1 MTRVLSAS
9 GLLTALLAVAFVS
22 RPCRAQQATPPPETL
37 VRLSVSPA
45 PAPRPALRYVLLPE
59 LTELAPGNPIE
70 GYFKCYLE
78 QYRFTF
84 NESRFE
90 DRQALLAMPLEDVSV
105 DSRELGPRALAQ
117 IDRAARLDKA
127 DWQVLLKLR
136 SDGFLTLLPDVQA
149 LRSLARS
156 LQARFRTEV
165 ANGQLDDAIRTAK
178 TMFAMARHMGEHP
191 CVIGDM
197 VGIAIANLAIA
208 PLEEMLERP
217 GCPNL
222 YWALTN
228 LPDPL
233 ISMRPGMDGERMMVA
248 MLFRDLDPAAPMS
261 AEQITKFIEPFD
273 KGMVIDSL
281 ALKEKGGIREYLAV
295 RTRDEK
301 KMNAARKQ
309 LVDFGVPEACVKT
322 FPPDQVILLVE
333 ARECQA
339 RFDDLAKLCVL
350 PAWKCEE
357 LLAKLEATLKEP
369 ALFSSAL
376 LPHHFAVRRRK
387 AISSGESRC
396 CDTSRRCECTP
407 PFTAALSPRS
417 WLTYR
422 CRCRTTRSAESHSSM
437 K

>member
-1 MTRVLSAS
+1 MTWVRNLNESLDHSPGERCFTMTRVFSAW
-9 GLLTALLAVAFVS
+9 GLLVAFLAVAPGS
-22 RPCRAQQATPPPETL
+22 RPCRAQQATPPPETM

-59 LTELAPGNPIE
+59 LTELTPGNPIE
-70 GYFKCYLE
+70 GYLKCYLE

-90 DRQALLAMPLEDVSV
+90 DRETLLAMPLEVADAAKP
-105 DSRELGPRALAQ
+105 RELGPRCARPDRPGGTSRQGRLANPAQ
-117 IDRAARLDKA
+117 DEVRRL
-127 DWQVLLKLR
+127 
-136 SDGFLTLLPDVQA
+136 SDLASRPPGDCDG
-149 LRSLARS
+149 LARS
-156 LQARFRTEV
+156 LQARFRSEV
-165 ANGQLDDAIRTAK
+165 ASGQLDDAIRTAK

-208 PLEEMLERP
+208 PLEEMLEQP

-248 MLFRDLDPAAPMS
+248 ILFRDLDQAAPMS
-261 AEQITKFIEPFD
+261 AEQITKFIDPID
-273 KGMVIDSL
+273 KGMVIDTL
-281 ALKEKGGIREYLAV
+281 PLKEKGGIREYLAV
-295 RTRDEK
+295 RTSDEK
-301 KMNAARKQ
+301 KMAAARKR
-309 LVDFGVPEACVKT
+309 LVDFGVPEARVKT

-376 LPHHFAVRRRK
+376 LPHHFA
-387 AISSGESRC
+387 APS
-396 CDTSRRCECTP
+396 
-407 PFTAALSPRS
+407 SPRQS
-417 WLTYR
+417 
-422 CRCRTTRSAESHSSM
+422 
-437 K
+437 